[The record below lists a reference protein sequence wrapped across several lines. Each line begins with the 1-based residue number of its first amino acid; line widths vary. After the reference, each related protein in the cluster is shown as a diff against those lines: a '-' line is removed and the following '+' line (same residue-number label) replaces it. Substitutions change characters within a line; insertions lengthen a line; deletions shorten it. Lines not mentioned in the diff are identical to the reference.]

1 VLRFA
6 ICVNN
11 QLPTSVNKDQMMLI
25 KLWTGKEETLEHVYT
40 FGCLTFILQ
49 SGNHDKLS
57 SLSKCI
63 MINLGP
69 ADNNIK
75 HHHHH
80 CLMLEKSKSIV
91 TSHDVTFQE
100 NVMVARQST
109 NNIDDM
115 PKQPDIPT
123 LPFPS

>member
-1 VLRFA
+1 M
-6 ICVNN
+6 
-11 QLPTSVNKDQMMLI
+11 PI

-57 SLSKCI
+57 SLSTCTI
-63 MINLGP
+63 YLSP

-80 CLMLEKSKSIV
+80 LMLEKSKSII
-91 TSHDVTFQE
+91 TSHDVTSQE
-100 NVMVARQST
+100 NVMVARQSI
-109 NNIDDM
+109 N
-115 PKQPDIPT
+115 QQY
-123 LPFPS
+123 